1 MDVRFIVAW
10 NIRRI
15 RVLRGIAQDDLALSA
30 GVERAYVGHLE
41 RGSKNPTVET
51 LQKIAV
57 ALNCP
62 VMELFREPPENA
74 EPLGVLKSGRKKARP

>member
-1 MDVRFIVAW
+1 MAW

-41 RGSKNPTVET
+41 RGSKNPTIET
-51 LQKIAV
+51 LQKIAG
-57 ALNCP
+57 ALDCKIA
-62 VMELFREPPENA
+62 ELFQEPPENA
-74 EPLGVLKSGRKKARP
+74 EKLKVLKSGRKKSHR